1 MREIRIE
8 SMGIEDLEEVLQL
21 ERKAFRSPWTRGMF
35 LVELEANSSRYLVAR
50 VGEELAG
57 YGGIRVFIDE
67 AHLMTLAVRED
78 VRRRGIGTVLLAAL
92 MKEAARMGGRLMTLE
107 VRMSNLPAISLY
119 EGFGFRVVGVRR
131 GYYRESGED
140 ALVMEVD
147 GIDGKDY
154 RALVERMERAGWKK
168 LRGDSG

>member
-1 MREIRIE
+1 MRDIRIE
-8 SMGIEDLEEVLQL
+8 PMDLRDLEEVLQL
-21 ERKAFRSPWTRGMF
+21 ESRAFRSPWTRGMF
-35 LVELEANSSRYLVAR
+35 LVELEANSGRYLVAR
-50 VGEELAG
+50 AGEELAG
-57 YGGIRVFIDE
+57 YGGIRVFVDE

-78 VRRRGIGTVLLAAL
+78 MRRRGIGTVLLAAL

-107 VRMSNLPAISLY
+107 VRRSNLPAISLY

-131 GYYRESGED
+131 GYYGESGED

-147 GIDGKDY
+147 GIDGEDY

-168 LRGDSG
+168 LAGSDG